1 MIGPMDRLDS
11 DTWCDECGELGWEGV
26 CPACVAFD
34 GGGDDGV
41 RAEAA

>member
-1 MIGPMDRLDS
+1 MIATVDRLDS

-34 GGGDDGV
+34 GGDDPDL
-41 RAEAA
+41 RAAAA

>member
-1 MIGPMDRLDS
+1 MDRLDS

-34 GGGDDGV
+34 GRDDPDL
-41 RAEAA
+41 RAAAA

>member
-1 MIGPMDRLDS
+1 MDRLDAE
-11 DTWCDECGELGWEGV
+11 TWCEECGELGWEGV

-34 GGGDDGV
+34 QRTDPTV